1 MMWPLYEGKTCL
13 AGTDPALLANCTQG
27 GYSLYSVN
35 VSNVAQIQLTVN
47 FARSLNLRLVVKN
60 TGHDYNGRSTGFG
73 ALSLWTH
80 NLKDIRFIS
89 KFETQNYAGP
99 AFKVG
104 AGVQGI
110 ELYEAAEA
118 HGVTTVS
125 GICPVRLKDIVICLC
140 ICLLFLADRLWAWL
154 EVTFKVEATR
164 QSCNCSAWER
174 IKCSLLKL
182 SLLQENSSLPR
193 QTLTETSTGQ
203 FCEYNVVE
211 TNLYLS

>member
-1 MMWPLYEGKTCL
+1 M
-13 AGTDPALLANCTQG
+13 
-27 GYSLYSVN
+27 YSVN

-60 TGHDYNGRSTGFG
+60 TGHDYNGRSTGYG

-89 KFETQNYAGP
+89 NYEILNYAGP

-104 AGVQGI
+104 AGVQGV

-125 GICPVRLKDIVICLC
+125 GICPVSLKGNVVHLC
-140 ICLLFLADRLWAWL
+140 ICLLLLTDRPWAWL
-154 EVTFKVEATR
+154 EGTFKAEATR
-164 QSCNCSAWER
+164 PSCNCLAWEQT
-174 IKCSLLKL
+174 KCSLLKSSRL
-182 SLLQENSSLPR
+182 EENSSQPR
-193 QTLTETSTGQ
+193 QTLTVTSIGQ
-203 FCEYNVVE
+203 FCE
-211 TNLYLS
+211 